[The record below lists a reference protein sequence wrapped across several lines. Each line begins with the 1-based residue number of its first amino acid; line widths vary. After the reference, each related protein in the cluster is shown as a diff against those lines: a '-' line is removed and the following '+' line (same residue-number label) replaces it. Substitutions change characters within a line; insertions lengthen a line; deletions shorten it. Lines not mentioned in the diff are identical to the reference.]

1 MIAPDPKDSQDPP
14 IRDLSYEQAI
24 AELDRIVT
32 ALEGGSQSLD
42 TSLELFERGQ
52 VITRHCTNLLDQAE
66 LRIRTISG
74 EELVDFDPS

>member
-1 MIAPDPKDSQDPP
+1 MIAPDPKDLQDHP
-14 IRDLSYEQAI
+14 IGDLTYEQAI

-32 ALEGGSQSLD
+32 ALESGSQSLD